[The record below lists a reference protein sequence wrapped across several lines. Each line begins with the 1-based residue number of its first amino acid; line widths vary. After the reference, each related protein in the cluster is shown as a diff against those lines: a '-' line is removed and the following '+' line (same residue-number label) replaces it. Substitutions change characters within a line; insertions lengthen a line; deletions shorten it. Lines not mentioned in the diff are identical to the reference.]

1 MSKYSKYDGVT
12 TIELSGD
19 MLKSMGVEESISR
32 MEAIHVENSNLLSEF
47 SDDIAK
53 ITESA
58 YKLMMSVNNDGNRVK
73 IYTRKLSNGEV
84 EQLLIYTSSSTQGVC
99 VRLAGSNIQLQDV
112 GKIISFLFLAAAI
125 INLAVVIM
133 TSAFMPVVMMIIRM
147 RPPRRGPSDTP

>member
-1 MSKYSKYDGVT
+1 MKRFILLIAICLPLCALAQNRDSFEGLMSKYSKYDGVT
-12 TIELSGD
+12 IIELSGD
-19 MLKSMGVEESISR
+19 ILKSMGVEESISR

-58 YKLMMSVNNDGNRVK
+58 YKLMMSVNNDDNRVK

-112 GKIISFLFLAAAI
+112 GKIISF
-125 INLAVVIM
+125 
-133 TSAFMPVVMMIIRM
+133 
-147 RPPRRGPSDTP
+147 